1 MPATALP
8 GPEAGSAL
16 PPLLGADS
24 TPVLAQ
30 KEGWPLVPL
39 GTYQKLQG
47 PDAELRW
54 GVGAHGTWEGP
65 QGSDRGQDPS
75 WVTFSRGAAKSG

>member
-54 GVGAHGTWEGP
+54 GVGARHMGGSAGIRPRPGP
-65 QGSDRGQDPS
+65 IMGDFLQGGC
-75 WVTFSRGAAKSG
+75 